1 MKKTRLAITGNIGSG
16 KSVVSRMLEI
26 MGIPVYNCDNRA
38 KELMRNDKG
47 LKKNI
52 VRMFGEDSYTVE
64 GELNKEWLAARIFT
78 DKDNISRMNA
88 LVHPCV
94 KADYANWANEAESD
108 IVAVES
114 AILYESGI
122 IEMVDKVLLVWADEE
137 TAVARVVKRGGLTRL
152 QVQSRLHNQM
162 SADDLLLLS
171 DYSLRNDGV
180 NPIMP
185 KLVDIV
191 ADLRN
196 NNID

>member
-114 AILYESGI
+114 AILYESGM

-137 TAVARVVKRGGLTRL
+137 TAVARVVKRGGLTRQ

>member
-1 MKKTRLAITGNIGSG
+1 MKKTRLAITGNMGSG

-52 VRMFGEDSYTVE
+52 VRMFGEDSYTME

-114 AILYESGI
+114 AILYESGM

-137 TAVARVVKRGGLTRL
+137 TAVARVVKRGGLTRQ

>member
-64 GELNKEWLAARIFT
+64 GELNKEWLAARTFT

-114 AILYESGI
+114 AILYESGM

-137 TAVARVVKRGGLTRL
+137 TAVARVVKRGGLTRQ